1 MTSPADHDV
10 DSHLSGLDP
19 TSGDVLAYQAVAV
32 RARTVWNNI
41 DGKEP
46 FQTNYGSGPVPNTAA
61 TYDGVTGTAEQIAF
75 RYICAYGIVWE
86 PKKVQLLLIEWFRDG
101 CPTNLTPAQMAAKI
115 AGYITNAEQLR
126 PWPAGFKGAM
136 PGEPTK
142 TYPPFPPPA

>member
-10 DSHLSGLDP
+10 DSHLSGVDP

-32 RARTVWNNI
+32 RARTVYGNL
-41 DGKEP
+41 DAKQP

-61 TYDGVTGTAEQIAF
+61 TYDAVTGTAEQIAW
-75 RYICAYGIVWE
+75 RYVDEYGNVWD
-86 PKKVQLLLIEWFRDG
+86 PKKLMQVLVEHLLDTVPLAK
-101 CPTNLTPAQMAAKI
+101 LAQ
-115 AGYITNAEQLR
+115 YITNAEQLR
-126 PWPAGFKGAM
+126 PWPTGFKGAM